1 MGAGY
6 PGVSTIP
13 ASRIVLVVLALIY
26 LCIAVSP
33 VAATVFT
40 YPVNASNSSLQGFIN
55 NAENGDMV
63 LLQGGTY
70 HENLVINRSIV
81 LGALDK
87 EYPPTILS
95 GDGIAGISLN
105 ANGIT
110 IDGITITGSAQY
122 GLLVQSDNNQ
132 VHNSSITGLKRG
144 IGLQSAVHNEI
155 SGNNLVNNSVGIY
168 ADRGSQMNKLFLN
181 YFDNPINVMSL
192 STDLIWDTPP
202 SEYLYSG
209 KEQTGTL
216 GNFWK
221 QYQGE
226 DANGDGVGDV
236 PYIVQNSG
244 SGAPGNAGLPDN
256 WNTTGDAGI
265 HNLPFMLQN
274 AGPGFQGNQ
283 MTGASITDYSPL
295 VRPPMAYTVI
305 QVAGVPELVPK
316 AGKPLDNEPFLPNPG
331 TDPVPPPPFPANAGP
346 LWWIIP
352 VIIVLSVVAGIWY
365 ERTWWRRRLLRDDRV
380 DGTPSRNVTV
390 VNKTGYQGHE
400 EAGLEDHR
408 HYAARLPPPLE
419 EKYPGAEYIGEGGV
433 GRVFRAKDAEG
444 RTVAIK
450 VPIRF
455 DEVTGTH
462 FTKEL
467 HLWQGLHHKNIVEI
481 YSANVFPVPYIEIEC
496 YATSLADLPLPLD
509 LKRSVEIITGLAEG
523 LQYAHEKGIIHRD
536 IKPENILM
544 SEMGVPKITDWGL
557 AKALT
562 DTKQTA
568 LISFSPDFAAPEQLA
583 PNLYGDTGP
592 WTDIYQ
598 LGVLFYSV
606 VTGHV
611 PFRGE
616 GIAGV
621 MHAIL
626 YDDPALPPLPGT
638 DGTIIQGIIQKC
650 MEKKPGDRYSS
661 VAELL
666 TDLKKIS
673 GPDLPEPDT
682 R

>member
-6 PGVSTIP
+6 PRVRKIP
-13 ASRIVLVVLALIY
+13 ATRDVLVILAVLSLFIAL
-26 LCIAVSP
+26 SP

-40 YPVNASNSSLQGFIN
+40 YPVNASTNSLQGLIN
-55 NAENGDMV
+55 SAENGDTV
-63 LLQGGTY
+63 LLQGGNY
-70 HENLVINRSIV
+70 YENLVINRSIV
-81 LGALDK
+81 LRALDK
-87 EYPPTILS
+87 DYPPTIIS

-105 ANGIT
+105 ANDIVV
-110 IDGITITGSAQY
+110 DGITITGSAQY

-132 VHNSSITGLKRG
+132 VHNSSVMGLKRG

-155 SGNNLVNNSVGIY
+155 SHNTIVNNSVGLY
-168 ADRGSQMNKLFLN
+168 ADRGSQMNKVFLN
-181 YFDNPINVMSL
+181 YFDNPVNVMGL
-192 STDLIWDTPP
+192 SADLLWDTFP

-209 KEQTGTL
+209 KEHTGSL

-226 DANGDGVGDV
+226 DANSDGVGDV
-236 PYIVQNSG
+236 PYIVQNTG
-244 SGAPGNAGLPDN
+244 SGTFGNFQIPD
-256 WNTTGDAGI
+256 TGDDVSNGTI
-265 HNLPFMLQN
+265 RNVPSMVQN
-274 AGPGFQGNQ
+274 AGPGAPGSL
-283 MTGASITDYSPL
+283 MKSASITDNAPLMKPPGLYTIIMMADSP
-295 VRPPMAYTVI
+295 VSGPPGI
-305 QVAGVPELVPK
+305 QPSNN
-316 AGKPLDNEPFLPNPG
+316 DPFSPGPG
-331 TDPVPPPPFPANAGP
+331 TSLGPPPPFPANLGP
-346 LWWIIP
+346 VWWIIP
-352 VIIVLSVVAGIWY
+352 IIIVLSVVAGIWY
-365 ERTWWRRRLLRDDRV
+365 ERTWWRKRHGRDEQV
-380 DGTPSRNVTV
+380 DWTQSRNITV
-390 VNKTGYQGHE
+390 VNKTGYPGNGE
-400 EAGLEDHR
+400 TGPLDHR

-419 EKYPGAEYIGEGGV
+419 EKYPEAEYLGEGGV

-455 DEVTGTH
+455 DEVTGSH

-496 YATSLADLPLPLD
+496 YSASLAEIPLPLD
-509 LKRSVEIITGLAEG
+509 QKRSVEIITGLAEG

-544 SEMGVPKITDWGL
+544 SDEGVPKITDWGL

-598 LGVLFYSV
+598 LGVLFYSLMV
-606 VTGHV
+606 GHA

-626 YDDPALPPLPGT
+626 YDDPVLQPLPGT
-638 DGTIIQGIIQKC
+638 DGMIIQGIIQKC

-661 VAELL
+661 VAEII
-666 TDLKKIS
+666 TELKKIS
-673 GPDLPEPDT
+673 GTDLSG
-682 R
+682 